1 MLRKIIVLLLVLILG
16 SYSELFASGY
26 RVPEQSLNASA
37 LSSAYVA
44 NANGPDAAYY
54 NPANMAWMP
63 GSWEVEYDLTLLYLP
78 SIKYADNRSVTFNG
92 GTQEEYFAIPT
103 FFALSPDYNN
113 FRFGFA
119 MVSPAGLSK
128 RWNDPYTR
136 TFAEESSMKVIEVNP
151 SMSYRF
157 NDFVSIGVGG
167 RLIYS
172 DATVKSNGTILAIGA
187 GDLGGGMPP
196 VDELVTITRDMEGD
210 TIEVG
215 YNLALTVK
223 PVKALTFAATYRSQI
238 DLDMDGDV
246 VLSAS
251 DSFPGGFVSAG
262 SYTGNGSVTI
272 PIPDVLSL
280 AVAYTFEK
288 TTLEFTYD
296 RTFWSAYK
304 QLDFAYPVSLVHP
317 ILTLAFDDPVAKNW
331 DDVNAY
337 RIGLTYLWSQ
347 KLILMAGGGIDGNPI
362 PDSTLS
368 FDLPD
373 SDAWFGS
380 LGFRY
385 RHSEKLSYGAAY
397 LYADKDDRTVMD
409 ASGAIDGTF
418 SGAATHLLAFSLTY
432 LF

>member
-1 MLRKIIVLLLVLILG
+1 MLKKIIVLLLVLILG

-26 RVPEQSLNASA
+26 RVPEQSLNSSA

-63 GSWEVEYDLTLLYLP
+63 GNWEVEYDLTLLYLP
-78 SIKYADNRSVTFNG
+78 SIKYADSGDQTRNG
-92 GTQEEYFAIPT
+92 GTEEEYFAIPT

-113 FRFGFA
+113 FRFGFS

-128 RWNDPYTR
+128 RWMDPHARSY
-136 TFAEESSMKVIEVNP
+136 AEESSMKVIEANP
-151 SMSYRF
+151 SMSYKF
-157 NDFVSIGVGG
+157 NDFVSIGLGV

-172 DATVKSNGTILAIGA
+172 DATVKSNGVIA
-187 GDLGGGMPP
+187 GFN
-196 VDELVTITRDMEGD
+196 VTRDMEGD
-210 TIEVG
+210 TIEYG
-215 YNLALTVK
+215 YNVALTVK
-223 PVKALTFAATYRSQI
+223 PVKALTLAATYRSEV
-238 DLDMDGDV
+238 DLDMEGDV
-246 VLSAS
+246 ALTSNT
-251 DSFPGGFVSAG
+251 G
-262 SYTGNGSVTI
+262 SYNGAGSVTI

-280 AVAYTFEK
+280 AIAYTFEK
-288 TTLEFTYD
+288 ATLEFTYD

-304 QLDFAYPVSLVHP
+304 QLDFEYPVPLGDAL
-317 ILTLAFDDPVAKNW
+317 LTMFFDNPAAKNW

-337 RIGLTYLWSQ
+337 RIGLTYLWSE
-347 KLILMAGGGIDGNPI
+347 KLTLMVGGGIDGNPI

-385 RHSEKLSYGAAY
+385 RHSEKLSYGGAY
-397 LYADKDDRTVMD
+397 LYADKEDRKITNALGVN
-409 ASGAIDGTF
+409 GTF

>member
-1 MLRKIIVLLLVLILG
+1 MLRKIIVLSFVLVLV
-16 SYSELFASGY
+16 SYSEIFASGY
-26 RVPEQSLNASA
+26 RVPEQSLNSSA

-44 NANGPDAAYY
+44 NANGPDAAYF
-54 NPANMAWMP
+54 NPANMAWTT
-63 GSWEVEYDLTLLYLP
+63 GGWEVESSLTLIYLP
-78 SIKYADNRSVTFNG
+78 SIKYADSGDPARNG
-92 GTQEEYFAIPT
+92 GSEEEFFAIPT

-128 RWNDPYTR
+128 RWEDPFAR
-136 TFAEESSMKVIEVNP
+136 TFAEESSMKVIEANP
-151 SMSYRF
+151 SMSYKV

-172 DATVKSNGTILAIGA
+172 DATVKSNGTIEAAPG
-187 GDLGGGMPP
+187 
-196 VDELVTITRDMEGD
+196 EYVTISRDMEGD
-210 TIEVG
+210 TVEFG
-215 YNLALTVK
+215 YNVALTVK
-223 PVKALTFAATYRSQI
+223 PAKALTLAATYRSEI
-238 DLDMDGDV
+238 DLDMEGDV
-246 VLSAS
+246 ILSAS
-251 DSFPGGFVSAG
+251 DSFPGGFVPAG
-262 SYTGNGSVTI
+262 SYNGSGSVTI

-280 AVAYTFEK
+280 AVAYKFEK
-288 TTLEFTYD
+288 ATVEFTYD

-304 QLDFAYPVSLVHP
+304 QLDFEYPVALAHP
-317 ILTLAFDDPVAKNW
+317 VLTQVFDDPLAKNW

-347 KLILMAGGGIDGNPI
+347 NLTLMAGGGIDGNPI

-373 SDAWFGS
+373 SDAWFAS

-385 RHSEKLSYGAAY
+385 KHSEKISYGGAY
-397 LYADKDDRTVMD
+397 LYADKEDRTETNALGV
-409 ASGAIDGTF
+409 DGTF
-418 SGAATHLLAFSLTY
+418 SGGATHLLAFSFTY